1 MRDFL
6 ISRSS
11 VSKASSRPGRITA
24 GLPVIRQMSEWPS
37 KPEELALLQLPVLRF
52 GLPVIQHSAALLLS
66 KVNECMCY
74 GVHVGSVAFNARRS
88 AEAEISRMSIVPNS
102 KQNK

>member
-24 GLPVIRQMSEWPS
+24 GLPVIRQMSEWQS

-52 GLPVIQHSAALLLS
+52 GLPMIQHSAALLLS
-66 KVNECMCY
+66 KVNECMSY
-74 GVHVGSVAFNARRS
+74 GVHGGLFAFNARRFVD
-88 AEAEISRMSIVPNS
+88 ADMSRMSIV
-102 KQNK
+102 